1 MWRSKLMG
9 LSTLLLLI
17 GGGGVL
23 YAAAYQSNQSS
34 TLEIAVPQTSF
45 DTVESSPTIETHT
58 AQDWI
63 VKSQDNFAL
72 ILQKLHVARHYTA
85 DLLSTK
91 HGKQLSALQ
100 PAQKLSFQLDTLGN
114 LKELTYWQSPQQG
127 YRYYEGDQGF
137 QSATV
142 YKEVEKVTRYSEGA
156 IENSLFLDAPKYGL
170 DDRLVLSLAEIFG
183 WDIDF
188 ALDIRQGDTF
198 RVLFEENYVDGESI
212 GYGDIVFAEFVNQGK
227 QYQALRYADHLGQAS
242 YYTPD
247 GYSLHKAFIRTPVNF
262 SRISSKFNLSRQ
274 HPVLHTIRAHKGVDY
289 AAPTGTPVKATS
301 DGKIIYAARKG
312 GYGNV
317 IEIQH
322 PNRYSTLYA
331 HLDRFAP
338 QVKYGTSVKQG
349 QVIGYVGSTGLAT
362 GPHLHYEFR
371 IDGVH
376 HNPLTVPLPKAYPIL
391 ASDKPHFEVY
401 ADRVLAL
408 LNMHQRIVL
417 AKNEM

>member
-1 MWRSKLMG
+1 MMLRKKLIG
-9 LSTLLLLI
+9 LLTLLLL
-17 GGGGVL
+17 GGGGFT
-23 YAAAYQSNQSS
+23 YG
-34 TLEIAVPQTSF
+34 IAHQKKSQPENVSVSIPQTLA
-45 DTVESSPTIETHT
+45 TEAT
-58 AQDWI
+58 APPEPDPMRDWV

-72 ILQKLHVARHYTA
+72 ILQKLNVARHYTA

-91 HGKQLSALQ
+91 HGKQLKSLQ
-100 PAQKLSFQLDTLGN
+100 PEQKLSFQFDTMGN
-114 LKELTYWQSPQQG
+114 LTELTYWQSPQQG
-127 YRYYEGDQGF
+127 FRYYDAGQGF
-137 QSATV
+137 QSASV
-142 YKEVEKVTRYSEGA
+142 EKELEKVTRYSEGE

-170 DDRLVLSLAEIFG
+170 NDKLILSLAEIFG

-227 QYQALRYADHLGQAS
+227 SYQALRYTDHVGQVS

-262 SRISSKFNLSRQ
+262 TRISSKFNLSRQ

-301 DGKIIYAARKG
+301 DGKITYAARKG

-322 PNRYSTLYA
+322 ANHYSTLYA
-331 HLDRFAP
+331 HLDHFAP
-338 QVKYGTSVKQG
+338 RVKFGTTVKQG

-371 IDGVH
+371 INGAH
-376 HNPLTVPLPKAYPIL
+376 HNPLTVPLPKSNPIL
-391 ASDKPHFEVY
+391 ASDRPNFAAY
-401 ADRVLAL
+401 SDRVLAL
-408 LNMHQRIVL
+408 LNMHQRIIL